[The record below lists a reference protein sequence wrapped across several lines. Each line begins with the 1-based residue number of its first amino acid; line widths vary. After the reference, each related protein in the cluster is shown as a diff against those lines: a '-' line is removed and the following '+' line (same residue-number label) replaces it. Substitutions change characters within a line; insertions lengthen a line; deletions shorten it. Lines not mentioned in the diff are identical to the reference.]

1 MVIIDGPKKANFTTV
16 EEENDFRRFV
26 IKTNEKFAN
35 LINLDLTNE
44 KNAKGVLNNPTIQKA
59 WQELGRSYLD
69 FQGREDEY
77 FRKEKEY
84 KEIKNKGTGNNVYT
98 LINNQVSLPL
108 IKNEN
113 FTDIPRNKRDVYD
126 KFLGVSPEG
135 EAVAYPM
142 TVGKYSGKDLRD
154 INKPFAINLLTGH
167 PMYIESRDF
176 VSIYKAAWGSNV
188 DEVTEGNLGQLF
200 AHEYVDYLTYSNK
213 DQVANNF
220 TYNTF
225 KYNFIKSLN
234 NGRFGQTVV
243 QAKEHFDYTDYFT
256 VENDGDAGMN
266 KVKITRQLDGATL
279 EFNTNNYENRAK
291 IGIAN
296 NWERTDFPST
306 DQINRSVFLFVN
318 GYSEDNFVGDNDNY
332 GGKFTTVRF
341 TPGVYSETFTDD
353 AWEQN
358 PLKLLYN
365 TYTDNGTRIR
375 NENQLYNFLYG
386 DEKYKLKIKN
396 LEKYKHNH
404 THVDAAGNALP
415 TVTSEPPVLAIG
427 DGDPEAIK
435 QRTINTHEF
444 NPLFQ
449 KIQDPAKNDKY
460 FVDGEMKIKEHPDN
474 AGFLY
479 QDIIENAYYDNEEK
493 DWFYTSP
500 YNKETY
506 RVSDYNLKGKETFVG
521 SNVVNKYEKSST
533 INYPGNLIKG
543 ELKWS
548 QQYPILKQINDT
560 WGNGIFDYFVGGGAN
575 YWDSYVPIKNFFSLN
590 EDDAAERLALILP
603 NAYVTDNINWSPKSK
618 HPDNLYFTIKY
629 FSDMQDVIHISYRD
643 ENDEVKV
650 HQLSLSIYDASDAAI
665 TDYNNDPIKMSE
677 LMNRSRDNFIK
688 LVNFLE
694 PQLKRMN
701 EVKNSVFTT
710 DQTKN
715 INKLQEVVKEDYT
728 LDASDNRD
736 ISKKVFNIYNQ
747 NEEFVDDQGSLNRNF
762 DAYYDAKVLI
772 GTEYEYIYDEAEK
785 FANYI
790 GYSSGFQD
798 PTKSESYINILN
810 TKAKDLLTREF
821 SKDLLELKFKKNRG
835 NVDRQQDLQRFT
847 QTAKNYLAGVE
858 QEFTEQALKVQV
870 MYEEIYNHPYL
881 ELISN
886 FQEVYSQ
893 EAGGNIKFAPSTNY
907 AVHEYKVPSRK
918 FSHLYTY
925 GGDFYETKQI
935 KYLDEIEIEIEN
947 GEKLKIDR
955 STYNNVVTAYSW
967 LEKSLEDIKVI
978 QEENMLELSSI
989 FEKSDF
995 DRIDDLWKIS
1005 QLNYSAWEKFWTK
1018 IGYGTLDIFGKI
1030 MYGGHTFGSTLMGVE
1045 ATPYMKD
1052 MMFDF
1057 QEQQQ
1062 RSYNRFFKEDY
1073 ELGVEYSINPF
1084 NKNFYTAS
1092 TFGFLRDVS
1101 SEQIPIFAM
1110 YMSPFGIYTSGVH
1123 AFGSGQFEMDLIE
1136 KNTGKKFGFWERTFK
1151 AGAYAGVELGLG
1163 VLPTK
1168 FIAPKWL
1175 GGYGGSTYLFS
1186 KFIPKKYHFI
1196 YDNKNIIKNN
1206 SKYKGLFE
1214 ISTKDYI
1221 KANIGMTVAS
1231 PFIERY
1237 SEGGTQLFQNWI
1249 LGRENIFE
1257 GVDKAMDAGFIMGN
1271 SLGTLSLTSGVVLNN
1286 LSDRSNLKLYQS
1298 KMLENDRIV
1307 QQINNL
1313 QLKSELI
1320 TKRYVLNNKKPSFD
1334 LNNALEKTNQDIIG
1348 LKETSNDLKAEMRDI
1363 IALEEKKFFK
1373 LGNKFLNQY
1382 SKVFNELQSIKVKAK
1397 SVLDN
1402 KSISNEIKQIKLD
1415 QLKIKFDQNQ
1425 VVLDIMRT
1433 PEAFGDNWR
1442 AFEKSQ
1448 LKEDVE
1454 RREEIIGKVTTE
1466 LIEDGNANPTDQQI
1480 NEAAEVEYYFQEI
1493 IKDSKNKKRTKLAKD
1508 FNTFEEVDDA
1518 IKGFTKLL
1526 NENKITESQYVKLV
1540 TDARSGKDLGAT
1552 IEFVDKN
1559 GVRTG
1564 ETFAYE
1570 IVRNAA
1576 KAGRTKTKTHEIGHQ
1591 ITIEAFGNNSEIE
1604 AQVADQLLKFV
1615 DDYNPSLGVLL
1626 RTRIER
1632 NTDGSIKTNEVIPNF
1647 LELVAEEKIDF
1658 NKRENMGLGS
1668 LIGDLFGKGIS
1679 DATNTDF
1686 DFDFEG
1692 EQDAVNFFI
1701 GLGKKISKDR
1711 FTLKDMAAV
1720 KRNFLSKTALKQQT
1734 NKFKKQI
1741 QHSKD
1746 VAEENLNKY
1755 ALGEDGTFNEELY
1768 KPNSPVIANELPGMI
1783 RAQINNYFNKRPA
1796 LQVTEDGKQEME
1808 ADVMFRLYNVS
1819 KTGKSDVNSFDGRG
1833 DLYGYLNGRIKY
1845 RMLDHF
1851 KSPSSV
1857 VTNFSQKDINELQ
1870 EGLLEDTQP
1879 DVQPSVS
1886 KQKVRTLKDL
1896 SDLDLDNI
1904 SEIQAEVQAEVD
1916 ALIEIDL
1923 DNSQKELDKLIKKEF
1938 RKLIIKDMGK
1948 ISQKKGQLVI
1958 SDQYSMF
1965 FAENYKDI
1973 VDALSVDVIKNNY
1986 NNLFEITEVSK
1997 EDVKKID
2004 EKTGKTTN
2012 YRKGI
2017 FNIKGNKAIFTKYFT
2032 QGGYT
2037 TLKDR
2042 QSALATLI
2050 AESVAKTAVDNH
2062 ILENSNN
2069 ENAIIDAKL
2078 RKISENLDK
2087 NKNEFKTFDNIQY
2100 SRQVEAKNFLNN
2112 LRKEIELEVNRK
2124 KRNGKPFHQDK
2135 GRAAEQAINNILQKY
2150 EDTMPGFIVVV
2161 KKATEK
2167 DNMADLSIGFKID
2180 EDVNFGKA
2188 GLEEFQL
2195 VNIEIKLDAQKI
2207 KLTSKSVT
2215 QYDFI
2220 NDEVFIKNDNLQ
2232 TINYTGAF
2240 DGSKK
2245 VFKQFYEKANELIE
2259 DINNGRFLDK
2269 DGNVVKAKT
2278 TIPLMKISNDFMPQ
2292 IVYDRLKEGGY
2303 VKAIVEANIKK
2314 LNEDHV
2320 SEHHGNKKHPAA
2332 YIELIGNGLFSLGTD
2347 VFFNGKVP
2355 PLKMEV
2361 EGVFTVSKNSEQPSR
2376 AKATKGVK
2384 LRKKLYGLDMVTAR
2398 PRFVSR
2404 PIEGS
2409 VGFSNYSLA
2418 DQQSMTEL
2426 SSMYT
2431 RESVNINKSTKSDL
2445 TISEALLRA
2454 RPIINYSK
2462 ESRGMSA
2469 FDFDETLIIEGENFI
2484 EAKNPETG
2492 EIVKIS
2498 SGRWPLDGPSYA
2510 NLGYTFD
2517 FKDFVNVRGG
2527 VDGPLLTKLRNRIE
2541 KYGAENNYI
2550 LTARPAESATA
2561 IHGWLKTKGIN
2572 IPLKNITGLGN
2583 STGEAKAM
2591 WIAGKYSE
2599 GYNDIYFVDDALPN
2613 VEAVA
2618 NVIDQLDIKGK
2629 SVQAKI
2635 QFSKDMSK
2643 EFNKIIQE
2651 VTGIPAVVKF
2661 SEVQAKLRGKGFKFN
2676 GIIPSSAQD
2685 FAGLLYNLI
2694 GKGKKGEKQFDFL
2707 KKALIDPFA
2716 RGVDELNTV
2725 RQKAS
2730 EDYKNILKQLPE
2742 VKSDLNS
2749 LLKTFEDID
2758 IPKSINEFNVDQAV
2772 RVYIWN
2778 KAGFEIPG
2786 LSIRDQR
2793 ALSNFVKSQEDLVYF
2808 AEVISKISKN
2818 QDGYAAPSEYWLTEN
2833 IASDL
2838 MSDGAVGDVRAKFL
2852 ADWIENKNQI
2862 FSKDNLNKLEAIYGL
2877 RYVEALKDVLY
2888 RMETGR
2894 QRPTGSN
2901 RLTNEFMNWT
2911 NGAIGS
2917 IMFFNIRSA
2926 VLQTISAVNY
2936 VNWSDNNPLLAAK
2949 AFANQPQYWKDF
2961 VMIFNSDFL
2970 KQRRAGNKRGVNEQ
2984 ELSQAVTGKG
2994 AYEQAKAV
3002 VRFLLKQG
3010 FLPTQIADSFAISAG
3025 GASFYRNRVNTY
3037 IKKGLSKSEAE
3048 TKAFL
3053 DFQET
3058 TEVSQQSGRPDL
3070 ISQQQASPLGRLI
3083 LAFGNYPMQA
3093 GRIIDKAAR
3102 DLINGRGDTKTNI
3115 SKIIYYG
3122 FVANVLFQSLQSALF
3137 AVIGDEEEDELDK
3150 KKTRILNGMVDTW
3163 FQTFGVTGKAIS
3175 TVKNTIMEFNK
3186 QRAKDLDEEFMTK
3199 SDHAYTLLQAI
3210 SFSPPISS
3218 KLRKIYQSIQTER
3231 FNRDIMKERGLT
3243 LDNPAWSMFGNV
3255 IEGATNIP
3263 LGRISNKLLNLDN
3276 AMDAQH
3282 ETWKRLAL
3290 IMGWNT
3296 WDLGIQ
3302 DPDLQALGEDIKERK
3317 KQEKEMEKVK
3327 IKQQKLREKYP
3338 GLDDEQIEI
3347 KLKSKEI
3354 MDLRKHEQIDLL
3366 RVLEVDE
3373 KEILKLKKEEQRSDK
3388 IAELYKDNE
3397 ETIDK
3402 YLENSKNKSK
3412 EQIQKEVEEYKKS
3425 TRKKPKKSQGNT
3437 TREKALFKMKKVD
3450 QINILLELG
3459 YPNRDIKT
3467 LKYEKDRVAKIIELE
3482 KKSKNR

>member
-1 MVIIDGPKKANFTTV
+1 MVTIDGPKKANFATL
-16 EEENDFRRFV
+16 EEENDFRKFV
-26 IKTNEKFAN
+26 IKTNPKFAK
-35 LINLDLTNE
+35 LINLDS
-44 KNAKGVLNNPTIQKA
+44 KNTSIERKVKQVDGQYMPVLNNPTIQTA
-59 WQELGRSYLD
+59 WKELGKSYLD
-69 FQGREDEY
+69 FQGRADEY

-84 KEIKNKGTGNNVYT
+84 KEITETTGRSAYT
-98 LINNQVSLPL
+98 LINNRVTLPI
-108 IKNEN
+108 IKAES
-113 FTDIPRNKRDVYD
+113 FTDIQKNKRDIYD
-126 KFLGVSPEG
+126 EILGISPEG
-135 EAVAYPM
+135 EAVAYPVKQIGNQRD
-142 TVGKYSGKDLRD
+142 TRD
-154 INKPFAINLLTGH
+154 IDKPFAINPLTGH
-167 PMYIESRDF
+167 PIYIDSYDF
-176 VSIYKAAWGSNV
+176 TSIYKAAWGRNI
-188 DEVTEGNLGQLF
+188 DEVTEANLGQLF
-200 AHEYVDYLTYSNK
+200 VHEYVDYLRYSNE
-213 DQVANNF
+213 DQTPNNF
-220 TYNTF
+220 TYLTF
-225 KYNFIKSLN
+225 KYNFVKSLN
-234 NGRFGQTVV
+234 NGRFGQTVL

-279 EFNTNNYENRAK
+279 EFHTNNYENRAK

-296 NWERTDFPST
+296 NWERTDFPSP

-318 GYSEDNFVGDNDNY
+318 GYSEDMVVGENDNH
-332 GGKFTTVRF
+332 GGQYTYINF
-341 TPGVYSETFTDD
+341 TPGVYDKTFTDD

-358 PLKLLYN
+358 PLKILYN

-396 LEKYKHNH
+396 LEKYKRNH
-404 THVDAAGNALP
+404 KHVDAAGNALP
-415 TVTSEPPVLAIG
+415 IVMSAPVDLALG
-427 DGDPEAIK
+427 DGNPEATV
-435 QRTINTHEF
+435 QRIRNTHEF

-449 KIQDPAKNDKY
+449 KPQDPEKNKTY
-460 FVDGEMKIKEHPDN
+460 FVDGEMKIEEHPDN
-474 AGFLY
+474 VGFLY
-479 QDIIENAYYDNEEK
+479 QDVIESAYYDDEEK
-493 DWFYTSP
+493 DWFYISP
-500 YNKETY
+500 YTKEIY
-506 RVSDYNLKGKETFVG
+506 KVSDYNLKGKTTFVG
-521 SNVVNKYEKSST
+521 SNVVNKYDEGKT

-543 ELKWS
+543 ELKWA

-575 YWDSYVPIKNFFSLN
+575 YWDSYVPIKNFFSLS
-590 EDDAAERLALILP
+590 EDDAAERLAEILP

-643 ENDEVKV
+643 ENDEVQV
-650 HQLSLSIYDASDAAI
+650 HRLSLSIYDAAEFGNI
-665 TDYNNDPIKMSE
+665 TRDPIKMSE
-677 LMNRSRDNFIK
+677 LMNRSRDNFIQ
-688 LVNFLE
+688 LVNFLS

-715 INKLQEVVKEDYT
+715 INKLQEVVTEDYT
-728 LDASDNRD
+728 LSASDNRN
-736 ISKKVFNIYNQ
+736 INKKVFNIYNQ
-747 NEEFVDDQGSLNRNF
+747 NQEFLDDQGSLNRNF
-762 DAYYDAKVLI
+762 DAYYNAEILI
-772 GTEYEYIYDEAEK
+772 GTEYEYIYDEAK
-785 FANYI
+785 QFADYI

-810 TKAKDLLTREF
+810 TKAKDLLTRKF

-835 NVDRQQDLQRFT
+835 NVDKEQDLQRLT
-847 QTAKNYLAGVE
+847 QTAQTYLAGVE
-858 QEFTEQALKVQV
+858 QEFTDQALKVQV

-918 FSHLYTY
+918 FSSLYTY
-925 GGDFYETKQI
+925 GGNFYETKQI

-955 STYNNVVTAYSW
+955 STYNNVVAAYSW
-967 LEKSLEDIKVI
+967 LEQSLEDIRIV
-978 QEENMLELSSI
+978 QEESMLKLSNI
-989 FEKSDF
+989 FEKSDY

-1005 QLNYSAWEKFWTK
+1005 QLNYSAWDKFWTK

-1030 MYGGHTFGSTLMGVE
+1030 MYGGHTFATTLMGVE
-1045 ATPYMKD
+1045 ASPYMKD

-1057 QEQQQ
+1057 QERQQEA
-1062 RSYNRFFKEDY
+1062 YNSFFKEDY

-1092 TFGFLRDVS
+1092 TFGFIRDIS

-1110 YMSPFGIYTSGVH
+1110 YMSPYGIYAGGVH
-1123 AFGSGQFEMDLIE
+1123 AFGSGQFEIDLIE
-1136 KNTGKKFGFWERTFK
+1136 KNTGKKFGFWERTLK
-1151 AGAYAGVELGLG
+1151 AGGYAGIELGLG
-1163 VLPTK
+1163 ILPTK

-1206 SKYKGLFE
+1206 GKYKKLFE

-1221 KANIGMTVAS
+1221 KANIGMVVAS

-1249 LGRENIFE
+1249 LGRDNLFE
-1257 GVDKAMDAGFIMGN
+1257 GVDKAMDAGFAMGGGLG
-1271 SLGTLSLTSGVVLNN
+1271 SLNLTGGVVLNN

-1298 KMLENDRIV
+1298 KMLENDRII

-1313 QLKSELI
+1313 KLKVELI
-1320 TKRYVLNNKKPSFD
+1320 TKRYVLNGKKPSFD
-1334 LNNALEKTNQDIIG
+1334 LNKALKKAEQDIIS
-1348 LKETSNDLKAEMRDI
+1348 LKEASNDLKAEMRDI

-1382 SKVFNELQSIKVKAK
+1382 SKTFNELQNIKVKAQNI
-1397 SVLDN
+1397 LDN
-1402 KSISNEIKQIKLD
+1402 KSMSNETKQIKLD
-1415 QLKIKFDQNQ
+1415 QLKTKFDANQ
-1425 VVLDIMRT
+1425 AVLNIMRT
-1433 PEAFGDNWR
+1433 PEVFGDTWR

-1448 LKEDVE
+1448 LKEDIE
-1454 RREEIIGKVTTE
+1454 RREEIMGKVTTE
-1466 LIEDGNANPTDQQI
+1466 LIEAGNANPTNQQI

-1493 IKDSKNKKRTKLAKD
+1493 IKDSKKKKRTKLAKD
-1508 FNTFEEVDDA
+1508 FNTFEEVEDA

-1526 NENKITESQYVKLV
+1526 NEDKISESQYLDLVKN
-1540 TDARSGKDLGAT
+1540 ARNGTDLGAT
-1552 IEFVDKN
+1552 IEFRDKN
-1559 GVRTG
+1559 GKLTG

-1576 KAGRTKTKTHEIGHQ
+1576 KAGRTKTKVHEIGHQ
-1591 ITIEAFGNNSEIE
+1591 VLIEAFGNNSEIE

-1626 RTRIER
+1626 RSRIER
-1632 NTDGSIKTNEVIPNF
+1632 NTDGSIKINEVIPNF
-1647 LELVAEEKIDF
+1647 LELVAEDKIDF
-1658 NKRENMGLGS
+1658 NKRENMGLGF
-1668 LIGDLFGKGIS
+1668 LIGDLFGKGVS

-1701 GLGKKISKDR
+1701 GLGKKISKDK
-1711 FTLKDMAAV
+1711 FTLKDIAAV
-1720 KRNFLSKTALKQQT
+1720 KRNFLSKSALKRQT

-1741 QHSKD
+1741 QYSKD

-1755 ALGEDGTFNEELY
+1755 ALDEDGTFDKELY

-1851 KSPSSV
+1851 KSPGSV

-1904 SEIQAEVQAEVD
+1904 SEIQAEVQAEID
-1916 ALIEIDL
+1916 ALIESNP
-1923 DNSQKELDKLIKKEF
+1923 DNLQQEIDKLIKKEF

-1965 FAENYKDI
+1965 FAENYKNI

-1997 EDVKKID
+1997 EDIKKID

-2050 AESVAKTAVDNH
+2050 AESVTKTAVDNH

-2100 SRQVEAKNFLNN
+2100 SRQVGAENFLNN
-2112 LRKEIELEVNRK
+2112 LRKEIELEVSRK
-2124 KRNGKPFHQDK
+2124 KKNGKPFHQDK
-2135 GRAAEQAINNILQKY
+2135 GRAAEQAINNILQRY
-2150 EDTMPGFIVVV
+2150 EETMPGLVVVV

-2167 DNMADLSIGFKID
+2167 DNMADISLGFKID
-2180 EDVNFGKA
+2180 EDV
-2188 GLEEFQL
+2188 FQL
-2195 VNIEIKLDAQKI
+2195 INIEIKLDAQKI

-2215 QYDFI
+2215 EYDFT
-2220 NDEVFIKNDNLQ
+2220 NDFVFVKNDNFE
-2232 TINYTGAF
+2232 TINYTNAF
-2240 DGSKK
+2240 NGSKK
-2245 VFKQFYEKANELIE
+2245 AFKQFYEKANELIE

-2278 TIPLMKISNDFMPQ
+2278 TIPLMKTSNDFMPQ

-2303 VKAIVEANIKK
+2303 VKAIVETNIKK

-2320 SEHHGNKKHPAA
+2320 AEHHGKKKHPAA
-2332 YIELIGNGLFSLGTD
+2332 YIELIGNGLFSLGQD

-2355 PLKMEV
+2355 ELKMQV
-2361 EGVFTVSKNSEQPSR
+2361 EGVFTVSKNSEQPSK
-2376 AKATKGVK
+2376 AKETKGVK
-2384 LRKKLYGLDMVTAR
+2384 KRKELYGLDMVTAR

-2418 DQQSMTEL
+2418 EQQSMTEL
-2426 SSMYT
+2426 SNMYT
-2431 RESVNINKSTKSDL
+2431 RKSVTINKSTKSNL
-2445 TISEALLRA
+2445 TVSEALLRA
-2454 RPIINYSK
+2454 RAVINYSK
-2462 ESRGMSA
+2462 ESTSMSA
-2469 FDFDETLIIEGENFI
+2469 FDFDETLIIRGENFI

-2498 SGRWPLDGPSYA
+2498 SERWPLDGPSYA

-2527 VDGPLLTKLRNRIE
+2527 IEGPLLTKLRNRIK
-2541 KYGAENNYI
+2541 KYGPENNYI
-2550 LTARPAESATA
+2550 LTARPPESATA
-2561 IHGWLKTKGIN
+2561 IHGWLKTQN
-2572 IPLKNITGLGN
+2572 IDLPLKNITGLGN

-2613 VEAVA
+2613 VEAVKD
-2618 NVIDQLDIKGK
+2618 IMEQLDIKGK

-2661 SEVQAKLRGKGFKFN
+2661 SDVQAKLRGKGFKFN

-2694 GKGKKGEKQFDFL
+2694 GKGKKGEEQFDFL
-2707 KKALIDPFA
+2707 KKALIDTFA

-2725 RQKAS
+2725 RQKAA

-2758 IPKSINEFNVDQAV
+2758 IPKNINDFTVDQAV

-2818 QDGYAAPSEYWLTEN
+2818 QDGYAAPSEYWLAEN

-2838 MSDGAVGDVRAKFL
+2838 MSDGAVGNVRAKFL

-2862 FSKDNLNKLEAIYGL
+2862 FSKDNLNKLQAIYGL
-2877 RYVEALKDVLY
+2877 RYVEALKDILY

-2936 VNWSDNNPLLAAK
+2936 INWSDNNPLLAAK
-2949 AFANQPQYWKDF
+2949 AFANQAQYWKDF
-2961 VMIFNSDFL
+2961 VMIFNSNFL
-2970 KQRRAGNKRGVNEQ
+2970 KQRRAGNRRGINEQ

-2994 AYEQAKAV
+2994 AYEQSKAV
-3002 VRFLLKQG
+3002 IRFLLKQG

-3025 GASFYRNRVNTY
+3025 GASFYRNRVNSY

-3137 AVIGDEEEDELDK
+3137 AAFGDEEEDELDK

-3163 FQTFGVTGKAIS
+3163 FQTFGVLGKAIS
-3175 TVKNTIMEFNK
+3175 TIKNTIMEFNE
-3186 QRAKDLDEEFMTK
+3186 QRAKDLDEDFITK
-3199 SDHAYTLLQAI
+3199 SDHAYTLLQAL

-3218 KLRKIYQSIQTER
+3218 KLRKIYQSIQTEK
-3231 FNRDIMKERGLT
+3231 FNRDIIKERGLT
-3243 LDNPAWSMFGNV
+3243 LDNPIWSMFGNV
-3255 IEGATNIP
+3255 VEGATNIP

-3296 WDLGIQ
+3296 WDLGIE

-3373 KEILKLKKEEQRSDK
+3373 KEILKLKKEQQRSDK

-3412 EQIQKEVEEYKKS
+3412 EEIEKEVEEYKKS
-3425 TRKKPKKSQGNT
+3425 TKKKSKKSEGNT
-3437 TREKALFKMKKVD
+3437 TREKTLFKMKKVD
-3450 QINILLELG
+3450 QINLLLELG

>member
-1 MVIIDGPKKANFTTV
+1 MTGDPLKANFATV
-16 EEENDFRRFV
+16 EEENSFRNFVWQSQGKDVANAFKLDKQNTTGNLNNRTVRKAYEEFGSLYQDYMGQIEEFKQKEEERPEGFTFDERRRENPLGTDIYGKNIYTDYNVNEVQPIDFKLGYLETSETARELTSRINVAIRQKIGFDGQPMENKMIYAESTGSEGMTEFFLGKGEV
-26 IKTNEKFAN
+26 TIVNKYLDKKIVVDPSKLTKSTEETIRQFLNGYDTPMAEAWEGEKVFIEEQTNPLLEFNTYYKGN
-35 LINLDLTNE
+35 LITNLEDYEQVLFSDYKKVEVKIPVNKE
-44 KNAKGVLNNPTIQKA
+44 IDKKRKNTEHKNNPTIVKAQETQPLFDYGNVEQINGDWYAYNTLQKKMLLITDVTVLNELNWSNSFKIMNKENEQHGA
-59 WQELGRSYLD
+59 FDLFFGGNDNYIDAQVSMDNFFNLSEEDAAGLLNNRFQTLYGGLFEVEVTGLLEGGIGKVGTQYITVRETSTRDKKEVVIRIPGREIIGTINEKRNIARTELVKLYKFMRPTLLKLPHVKNGTDIAYDEYEEIIENIGLNDTEKKNIELEVESLDYENEFVNPEGQYHYHYTNARKILISNGVTPIDELFESHLKSYSLQYLTVEKEDIATQLKSKDFHNKIEDTERVYTVKNKILSKKEAVNKKISKFNIDLNAKYEQYVNHPDHKIVETFLKVYYGGGKYEYEKVDLTTKTIEGTIEGTRVAGGFGLYSGSEGYDFWKHEKDFSQDYSQEVSYYDEVEIELENGTKTMIPRGHYNEVVLAFQNLLQIEEDIKTFETETIAKLDELKSELG
-69 FQGREDEY
+69 
-77 FRKEKEY
+77 
-84 KEIKNKGTGNNVYT
+84 
-98 LINNQVSLPL
+98 
-108 IKNEN
+108 
-113 FTDIPRNKRDVYD
+113 DVE
-126 KFLGVSPEG
+126 GV
-135 EAVAYPM
+135 
-142 TVGKYSGKDLRD
+142 L
-154 INKPFAINLLTGH
+154 
-167 PMYIESRDF
+167 
-176 VSIYKAAWGSNV
+176 
-188 DEVTEGNLGQLF
+188 
-200 AHEYVDYLTYSNK
+200 
-213 DQVANNF
+213 QVANLNYDDWEK
-220 TYNTF
+220 TYTKLGYGFVDMYMNIVYGTHTLARNLMGTDASKEMTDLKF
-225 KYNFIKSLN
+225 DWEDESNRIKNS
-234 NGRFGQTVV
+234 FQKTW
-243 QAKEHFDYTDYFT
+243 
-256 VENDGDAGMN
+256 
-266 KVKITRQLDGATL
+266 RQLDPTIETNLNPISAGFWSEANREWAWNGFVEQTPIIAAYMLPSWASYPVIFTSIYGDAQSQMEREYRETGKKRSFWEKGAIAFTYAASEVIL
-279 EFNTNNYENRAK
+279 GAMPYKYLMPVIFGGSKNGLSKLLWTKFVPKKWKLLNNSAVKNTIRSSSKYDGLVKKGLKTHLITQTPNLFVARYGEYYTEGWAQMIQNVVMGRPTMENVQEAQDLGYLIAGGMTDVSFAYGAVLNHYSDVNSFNDYNDYLSQKNDLLQRTNN
-291 IGIAN
+291 
-296 NWERTDFPST
+296 
-306 DQINRSVFLFVN
+306 L
-318 GYSEDNFVGDNDNY
+318 
-332 GGKFTTVRF
+332 
-341 TPGVYSETFTDD
+341 
-353 AWEQN
+353 
-358 PLKLLYN
+358 
-365 TYTDNGTRIR
+365 
-375 NENQLYNFLYG
+375 
-386 DEKYKLKIKN
+386 
-396 LEKYKHNH
+396 
-404 THVDAAGNALP
+404 
-415 TVTSEPPVLAIG
+415 
-427 DGDPEAIK
+427 
-435 QRTINTHEF
+435 
-444 NPLFQ
+444 
-449 KIQDPAKNDKY
+449 
-460 FVDGEMKIKEHPDN
+460 
-474 AGFLY
+474 
-479 QDIIENAYYDNEEK
+479 
-493 DWFYTSP
+493 
-500 YNKETY
+500 
-506 RVSDYNLKGKETFVG
+506 
-521 SNVVNKYEKSST
+521 
-533 INYPGNLIKG
+533 
-543 ELKWS
+543 
-548 QQYPILKQINDT
+548 
-560 WGNGIFDYFVGGGAN
+560 
-575 YWDSYVPIKNFFSLN
+575 
-590 EDDAAERLALILP
+590 
-603 NAYVTDNINWSPKSK
+603 
-618 HPDNLYFTIKY
+618 
-629 FSDMQDVIHISYRD
+629 
-643 ENDEVKV
+643 
-650 HQLSLSIYDASDAAI
+650 
-665 TDYNNDPIKMSE
+665 
-677 LMNRSRDNFIK
+677 
-688 LVNFLE
+688 
-694 PQLKRMN
+694 
-701 EVKNSVFTT
+701 
-710 DQTKN
+710 
-715 INKLQEVVKEDYT
+715 
-728 LDASDNRD
+728 
-736 ISKKVFNIYNQ
+736 
-747 NEEFVDDQGSLNRNF
+747 
-762 DAYYDAKVLI
+762 
-772 GTEYEYIYDEAEK
+772 
-785 FANYI
+785 
-790 GYSSGFQD
+790 
-798 PTKSESYINILN
+798 
-810 TKAKDLLTREF
+810 
-821 SKDLLELKFKKNRG
+821 
-835 NVDRQQDLQRFT
+835 
-847 QTAKNYLAGVE
+847 
-858 QEFTEQALKVQV
+858 
-870 MYEEIYNHPYL
+870 
-881 ELISN
+881 
-886 FQEVYSQ
+886 
-893 EAGGNIKFAPSTNY
+893 
-907 AVHEYKVPSRK
+907 
-918 FSHLYTY
+918 
-925 GGDFYETKQI
+925 
-935 KYLDEIEIEIEN
+935 
-947 GEKLKIDR
+947 KLKIDLLKKQTQPLNKKQGEALLKAEKDINTNIDLM
-955 STYNNVVTAYSW
+955 SDLD
-967 LEKSLEDIKVI
+967 LEME
-978 QEENMLELSSI
+978 
-989 FEKSDF
+989 
-995 DRIDDLWKIS
+995 
-1005 QLNYSAWEKFWTK
+1005 
-1018 IGYGTLDIFGKI
+1018 
-1030 MYGGHTFGSTLMGVE
+1030 
-1045 ATPYMKD
+1045 
-1052 MMFDF
+1052 
-1057 QEQQQ
+1057 
-1062 RSYNRFFKEDY
+1062 
-1073 ELGVEYSINPF
+1073 
-1084 NKNFYTAS
+1084 
-1092 TFGFLRDVS
+1092 
-1101 SEQIPIFAM
+1101 
-1110 YMSPFGIYTSGVH
+1110 
-1123 AFGSGQFEMDLIE
+1123 
-1136 KNTGKKFGFWERTFK
+1136 
-1151 AGAYAGVELGLG
+1151 
-1163 VLPTK
+1163 
-1168 FIAPKWL
+1168 
-1175 GGYGGSTYLFS
+1175 
-1186 KFIPKKYHFI
+1186 
-1196 YDNKNIIKNN
+1196 NIIKNQEKKVLKIGN
-1206 SKYKGLFE
+1206 KYFGYFKQNFE
-1214 ISTKDYI
+1214 DLQ
-1221 KANIGMTVAS
+1221 NI
-1231 PFIERY
+1231 R
-1237 SEGGTQLFQNWI
+1237 
-1249 LGRENIFE
+1249 
-1257 GVDKAMDAGFIMGN
+1257 
-1271 SLGTLSLTSGVVLNN
+1271 
-1286 LSDRSNLKLYQS
+1286 
-1298 KMLENDRIV
+1298 
-1307 QQINNL
+1307 
-1313 QLKSELI
+1313 
-1320 TKRYVLNNKKPSFD
+1320 
-1334 LNNALEKTNQDIIG
+1334 
-1348 LKETSNDLKAEMRDI
+1348 LKAETVI
-1363 IALEEKKFFK
+1363 
-1373 LGNKFLNQY
+1373 NN
-1382 SKVFNELQSIKVKAK
+1382 N
-1397 SVLDN
+1397 
-1402 KSISNEIKQIKLD
+1402 SISEETKRIRLTKLKQEFDNLQAIRNTLKNEE
-1415 QLKIKFDQNQ
+1415 
-1425 VVLDIMRT
+1425 V
-1433 PEAFGDNWR
+1433 FGDHWR
-1442 AFEKSQ
+1442 AFEMSQ
-1448 LKEDVE
+1448 NKDDIK
-1454 RREEIIGKVTTE
+1454 RREEIMGKVTTE
-1466 LIEDGNANPTDQQI
+1466 LIEAGNANPTDKQI
-1480 NEAAEVEYYFQEI
+1480 NEAAETEYYFQEI
-1493 IKDSKNKKRTKLAKD
+1493 NKDHNKNKRTKLARD
-1508 FNTFEEVDDA
+1508 FNNFQEVSDA
-1518 IKGFTKLL
+1518 IKAYDKLL
-1526 NENKITESQYVKLV
+1526 NDGEISQNQYNKLV
-1540 TDARSGKDLGAT
+1540 ENAQNGTDLGAT
-1552 IEFVDKN
+1552 ITLKSGD
-1559 GVRTG
+1559 
-1564 ETFAYE
+1564 TFAYQ

-1576 KAGRTKTKTHEIGHQ
+1576 KAGRTKTRVHEQGHQ
-1591 ITIEAFGNNSEIE
+1591 MIIEALGNNSATE
-1604 AQVADQLLKFV
+1604 ALIAQQLLNFV
-1615 DDYNPSLGVLL
+1615 QHKDNDLYVLL
-1626 RTRIER
+1626 SARIEK
-1632 NTDGSIKTNEVIPNF
+1632 NTDGSMKMNEVIPNF
-1647 LELVAEEKIDF
+1647 LELVAEGKIDF
-1658 NKRENMGLGS
+1658 KSDKNMGFGS
-1668 LIGDLFGKGIS
+1668 LIGNLFGFAVS
-1679 DATNTDF
+1679 DATKTKF
-1686 DFDFEG
+1686 SFDFEG
-1692 EQDAVNFFI
+1692 EQDAVNFII
-1701 GLGKKISKDR
+1701 GLGKKLSDKSLTMKDRAQIKKRFISKDS
-1711 FTLKDMAAV
+1711 LK
-1720 KRNFLSKTALKQQT
+1720 KQT

-1746 VAEENLNKY
+1746 IAETNLNSY
-1755 ALGEDGTFNEELY
+1755 ALDKDGKFNEELY

-1819 KTGKSDVNSFDGRG
+1819 KTGKSDVNGFDGRG

-1857 VTNFSQKDINELQ
+1857 VTNFSQKDLSELQ
-1870 EGLLEDTQP
+1870 EGLLEDVQP

-1896 SDLDLDNI
+1896 SDLNLDNI
-1904 SEIQAEVQAEVD
+1904 SEIQAYVQAEVD
-1916 ALIEIDL
+1916 AMIEIDP
-1923 DNSQKELDKLIKKEF
+1923 DNLQEELDKLIRKEF

-1948 ISQKKGQLVI
+1948 ISQKKGELII
-1958 SDQYSMF
+1958 SDEYLMF
-1965 FAENYKDI
+1965 FAEGYNDI

-1997 EDVKKID
+1997 EDIKKID
-2004 EKTGKTTN
+2004 EETGKTTY

-2050 AESVAKTAVDNH
+2050 SEAVAKRAVDNY
-2062 ILENSNN
+2062 IPEKSNN

-2078 RKISENLDK
+2078 RKISESLDR

-2112 LRKEIELEVNRK
+2112 LRKEIESEVSRK
-2124 KRNGKPFHQDK
+2124 KRNGKPFHPDK

-2150 EDTMPGFIVVV
+2150 EDTMPGFVVVV

-2167 DNMADLSIGFKID
+2167 DNMADLSIGFKLD
-2180 EDVNFGKA
+2180 ENS

-2215 QYDFI
+2215 EYDFI
-2220 NDEVFIKNDNLQ
+2220 NDEVFIKNDNFE
-2232 TINYTGAF
+2232 TINYTDAF
-2240 DGSKK
+2240 GGSKK
-2245 VFKQFYEKANELIE
+2245 VFKQFYEKANELIQ
-2259 DINNGRFLDK
+2259 DINNGRFLDEN
-2269 DGNVVKAKT
+2269 GNVVKAKT
-2278 TIPLMKISNDFMPQ
+2278 TIPLMKTSNDFMPQ
-2292 IVYDRLKEGGY
+2292 IVYDRLKQGGY
-2303 VKAIVEANIKK
+2303 VKAIVETNVKK

-2320 SEHHGNKKHPAA
+2320 SEHHGKKKHPAA
-2332 YIELIGNGLFSLGTD
+2332 YIELIGNGLFSLGPD

-2355 PLKMEV
+2355 SLEMQV

-2376 AKATKGVK
+2376 AKATKGIK
-2384 LRKKLYGLDMVTAR
+2384 LRKKLYGLDMATAR

-2409 VGFSNYSLA
+2409 VGFSSYSLA
-2418 DQQSMTEL
+2418 DQQSMTDL

-2431 RESVNINKSTKSDL
+2431 RKSVNISRSTKSNL
-2445 TISEALLRA
+2445 TISEALLKARA
-2454 RPIINYSK
+2454 IINYSK

-2469 FDFDETLIIEGENFI
+2469 FDFDETLIIDGENFI

-2527 VDGPLLTKLRNRIE
+2527 VDGPLLTKFRNRIK

-2550 LTARPAESATA
+2550 LTARPPESATA

-2618 NVIDQLDIKGK
+2618 DVINQLDIKGK

-2643 EFNKIIQE
+2643 EFNKIIQQ
-2651 VTGIPAVVKF
+2651 VTGVPAVVKF
-2661 SEVQAKLRGKGFKFN
+2661 SDVQAKLRGKGFKFN

-2694 GKGKKGEKQFDFL
+2694 GKGKQGEKQFDFL

-2716 RGVDELNTV
+2716 RGIDELNTI
-2725 RQKAS
+2725 RQKAA

-2758 IPKSINEFNVDQAV
+2758 IPNSINDFTVDQAV

-2808 AEVISKISKN
+2808 ADVISKISKK

-2838 MSDGAVGDVRAKFL
+2838 MSDGAIGDVRAKFL
-2852 ADWIENKNQI
+2852 ANWIENKNEI
-2862 FSKDNLNKLEAIYGL
+2862 FSKDNLNKLEAIYGAK
-2877 RYVEALKDVLY
+2877 YVEALKDVLY

-2970 KQRRAGNKRGVNEQ
+2970 KQRRAGNKRGINEQ

-3163 FQTFGVTGKAIS
+3163 FQTFGVLGKAIS

-3186 QRAKDLDEEFMTK
+3186 QRAKDLDESFMTK
-3199 SDHAYTLLQAI
+3199 SDHAYTLLQAL

-3218 KLRKIYQSIQTER
+3218 KLRKIYSSIQTER
-3231 FNRDIMKERGLT
+3231 FNRQIMKERGLT
-3243 LDNPAWSMFGNV
+3243 LDNPVWSMFGNV

-3317 KQEKEMEKVK
+3317 KQEKEMEKERK
-3327 IKQQKLREKYP
+3327 KQQKLREKYP
-3338 GLDDEQIEI
+3338 DLNDEQIEI

-3366 RVLEVDE
+3366 KILEVDE

-3425 TRKKPKKSQGNT
+3425 TRKKPKRFEGNT
-3437 TREKALFKMKKVD
+3437 AREKALFKMKKAD
-3450 QINILLELG
+3450 QINLLLELG